1 MAPPGRVAVTDLPYV
16 LAAYGVVIATLGGY
30 AFQLRRRLARAR
42 GRRAVIDRTARV
54 ADAARSDV
62 AAPERP

>member
-1 MAPPGRVAVTDLPYV
+1 MTDLPYV

-30 AFQLRRRLARAR
+30 ALQLRRRLDRAR
-42 GRRAVIDRTARV
+42 RRQALIDRTARV

>member
-1 MAPPGRVAVTDLPYV
+1 MTDLPYV

-30 AFQLRRRLARAR
+30 TFQLRRRLHRAR
-42 GRRAVIDRTARV
+42 RRRVLTEQARRV
-54 ADAARSDV
+54 ADAVRSDL

>member
-1 MAPPGRVAVTDLPYV
+1 MTDLPYV

-30 AFQLRRRLARAR
+30 AFQLHRRLDRARRRRVLTEQAR
-42 GRRAVIDRTARV
+42 RV
-54 ADAARSDV
+54 ADAARSDL

>member
-1 MAPPGRVAVTDLPYV
+1 MTDLPYV

-30 AFQLRRRLARAR
+30 ALQLRRRLDRAR
-42 GRRAVIDRTARV
+42 RRRALIDRTARV

-62 AAPERP
+62 AAPERT